1 MAYRFSQYHAP
12 CRYIVQSIKKR
23 ETDFPDSITVKN
35 NIDSFIKNTLKI
47 RNQMEIIC
55 EDNNNIIQSN
65 NKRKHRGDE
74 LKREAIEVCDNIR
87 SQVKQRFDFPGHLV
101 ASNLYLADNFEKYD
115 KHFPERYFN
124 ETISIYPYFDNKKL
138 KTELQISYSRTEFRT
153 MSGAVSLL
161 SFIQSENLTS
171 TFGESMKLLIII
183 ITIPISTAESKRC
196 FPTLKRIKTFLH
208 NTMHQEKLLALA
220 MLSIERNFVMN
231 ITDFNNKVIEMFA
244 NSKGRRL
251 EFIYKNV

>member
-1 MAYRFSQYHAP
+1 MPRVDILYNQL
-12 CRYIVQSIKKR
+12 QKR

-35 NIDSFIKNTLKI
+35 NIDSFIKNTSKI
-47 RNQMEIIC
+47 RNRMEIIC
-55 EDNNNIIQSN
+55 EDNNNTCIIQSN

-101 ASNLYLADNFEKYD
+101 ASNLYLADNFDKYD

-124 ETISIYPYFDNKKL
+124 ETISIYPYFDNKNL
-138 KTELQISYSRTEFRT
+138 KTELEISNSRTEFIT

-171 TFGESMKLLIII
+171 TFGESMKLLKII
-183 ITIPISTAESKRC
+183 ITIPMSTAESERC
-196 FPTLKRIKTFLH
+196 FPTLKRIKTFLR
-208 NTMHQEKLLALA
+208 NTMHQEKL
-220 MLSIERNFVMN
+220 
-231 ITDFNNKVIEMFA
+231 
-244 NSKGRRL
+244 
-251 EFIYKNV
+251 